1 MLILRTYEAMCPTCD
16 ETTDVGLPDSLRA
29 ESHGVQLRCWSC
41 GTDWVLKVERVGRRR
56 PPQLRCLNIR
66 HHSATTPRLA
76 DSNPGQRRSGSSE
89 LNLMKKTLDE
99 LRL

>member
-16 ETTDVGLPDSLRA
+16 EITDVGLPDSLWT
-29 ESHGVQLRCWSC
+29 ESQGAQLRCWSC
-41 GTDWVLKVERVGRRR
+41 GTDWMLKVERVGRRR

-66 HHSATTPRLA
+66 NHSATVPRLA
-76 DSNPGQRRSGSSE
+76 DSKSGQHRPGSSE
-89 LNLMKKTLDE
+89 LNLMKKTFDQ